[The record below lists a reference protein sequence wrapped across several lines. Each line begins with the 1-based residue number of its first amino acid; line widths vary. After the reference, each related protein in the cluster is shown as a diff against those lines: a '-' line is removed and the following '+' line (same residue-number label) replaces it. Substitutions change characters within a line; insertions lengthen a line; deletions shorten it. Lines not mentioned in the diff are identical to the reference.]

1 MASFNLA
8 QGAVAKMS
16 FKGDDVK
23 PKSGESEG
31 MKVELVTSVILATN
45 ELTT

>member
-8 QGAVAKMS
+8 QGAVAKMR
-16 FKGDDVK
+16 FKGSDVS
-23 PKSGESEG
+23 PKSGESGG
-31 MKVELVTSVILATN
+31 MKEELVIGVILATN